1 MPPTRLARAG
11 LLLLALILAAAV
23 AVLGAV
29 SVQRKVAGF
38 QPLGFA
44 AEPADGGVRVTAVR
58 DAATGLEP
66 GDRVLDAEGVAAPR
80 LDELAERL
88 RGAAETPL
96 LVLRGDAV
104 VPLTYQRPALDVD
117 VPYLILALVGAAF
130 LAIGLYTLLRDRR
143 RQAALFF
150 LWCTASAALFL
161 ITPGELAPRPDALTK
176 LLFGADM
183 VARLLLPPLL
193 LHLFLVFP
201 ETLVR
206 ARRLARWAPVL
217 YLPAAALLALR
228 LDLIATG
235 GRLLGTGIGRET
247 LRALDRA
254 ENGLFALY
262 ALAAVAVLVLRV
274 VSEENWERARQV
286 RWLVFGVAAGYLP
299 AALVYLAPTAL
310 GAPPP
315 ELVAAAALAPLVLV
329 PVAFA
334 WAVLRYKLWDIE
346 SIVRDTIAATLTL
359 LLGVIGFSLVNMA
372 LSRGLPAELV
382 ATRNLVSF
390 AAGLAIAGLLLPT
403 RRGIAAGLERIQ
415 YRGSYEKRRALGD
428 LAEELIHE
436 RDLMRLCQRLI
447 EHIEDGLEVER
458 ANLYLALGDTMIPVR
473 PEPGLP
479 LSIAAADLG
488 ERVWEAEHTRL
499 SAVALP
505 AAERPP
511 QQKLFAAGY
520 RYAFPLS
527 VRDARIGLAVV
538 GHHEDGTP
546 LNGDDLELV
555 RQLLNQA
562 ALAIEN
568 ARLLD
573 QLRTK
578 LDEVVELQRYNQGII
593 ESSPA
598 GIAVLDA
605 DDRILSANAA
615 FAELVRLE
623 AETLAGRALNDVLP
637 LPEVPAAGEPV
648 REISFCEADGG
659 ERHLQISTAGF
670 PRGNDQLRIL
680 VVHDVSER
688 VAMEVALKE
697 KDRLAA
703 LGALAAGVAHEVNT
717 PITGISSYA
726 QMLLAETDAADPRYA
741 ILKKVERQTFRATQ
755 IVNSLLEFARRRET
769 DQAPLSLAGLVDE
782 CLDLLAPQL
791 AKNRIRVV
799 WRPDGAAGG
808 DAADAGRE
816 AGEGGGLV
824 VLGNAGELQQVV
836 TNLLLNGCDAMA
848 ETGGEL
854 TVGLTALDGSALL
867 TVADAGP
874 GIPPDRLHKVFEPFF
889 TTKLG
894 RGTGLGLSISHE
906 IVHRHGGAM
915 RVESEP
921 GRGARFTVELPLYRR
936 G

>member
-11 LLLLALILAAAV
+11 LLLLALILAAGV

-29 SVQRKVAGF
+29 SIERKVASF
-38 QPLGFA
+38 QPLGFV
-44 AEPADGGVRVTAVR
+44 AEPGDGGVRVTAVR

-66 GDRVLDAEGVAAPR
+66 GDRILDAEGLAAPR
-80 LDELAERL
+80 PDELAARL
-88 RGAAETPL
+88 RGAASTAL

-104 VPLTYQRPALDVD
+104 VPVTYRRPALDVD
-117 VPYLILALVGAAF
+117 VPYLILAVVGAAF

-143 RQAALFF
+143 RVTALFF
-150 LWCTASAALFL
+150 LWCAASAALFL
-161 ITPGELAPRPDALTK
+161 ITPGEPAPRPDAVTK
-176 LLFGADM
+176 LLFAADQ
-183 VARLLLPPLL
+183 VARLLLPPLM

-201 ETLVR
+201 ETLGRRR
-206 ARRLARWAPVL
+206 ALARWAPFV

-228 LDLIATG
+228 LDQMATG
-235 GRLLGTGIGRET
+235 GRLLGGGIE
-247 LRALDRA
+247 RATIEAFARA
-254 ENGLFALY
+254 ELGLYALY
-262 ALAAVAVLVLRV
+262 ALAAVAVLALRV
-274 VSEENWERARQV
+274 VAEENWERARQV
-286 RWLVFGVAAGYLP
+286 RWLVFGVAGGYLP

-315 ELVAAAALAPLVLV
+315 ELVAAAALAPLLLV
-329 PVAFA
+329 PIAFA

-346 SIVRDTIAATLTL
+346 SIVRDTISATLTL

-372 LSRGLPAELV
+372 LSRGLPEDLV
-382 ATRNLVSF
+382 AARNLVSF

-415 YRGSYEKRRALGD
+415 YRGRYEQRRALAG

-447 EHIEDGLEVER
+447 DRIEEGLEVDR
-458 ANLYLALGDTMIPVR
+458 ANLYLALGATLIPVR

-479 LSIAAADLG
+479 LSIAAGDLG
-488 ERVWEAEHTRL
+488 ERLWEAEHTRL

-520 RYAFPLS
+520 RHAFPLV
-527 VRDARIGLAVV
+527 VRDARIGLAVL
-538 GHHEDGTP
+538 GHHDDGNP

-568 ARLLD
+568 AQLLD
-573 QLRTK
+573 QLRSK
-578 LDEVVELQRYNQGII
+578 LDEVVELQRYSQGII

-598 GIAVLDA
+598 GIAVLDP
-605 DDRILSANAA
+605 DDRIVSANAA
-615 FAELVRLE
+615 FAELVKVDG
-623 AETLAGRALNDVLP
+623 ETLAGRALGDVLP

-659 ERHLQISTAGF
+659 ERHLQLSAAAFRRDGD
-670 PRGNDQLRIL
+670 PLRIL

-688 VAMEVALKE
+688 LAMEAALKE

-769 DQAPLSLAGLVDE
+769 EQAPVALGALIDE
-782 CLDLLAPQL
+782 CLDLLRPQL
-791 AKNRIRVV
+791 AGKRVRV
-799 WRPDGAAGG
+799 EWRPPAGG
-808 DAADAGRE
+808 DGRAGDG
-816 AGEGGGLV
+816 GEECV

-848 ETGGEL
+848 EAGGVL
-854 TVGLTALDGSALL
+854 GVGLAARDGHALV
-867 TVADAGP
+867 TVADSGP
-874 GIPPDRLHKVFEPFF
+874 GIPPERLHKIFEPFF

-894 RGTGLGLSISHE
+894 RGGTGLGLSISHE
-906 IVHRHGGAM
+906 IVRRHGGVM

>member
-1 MPPTRLARAG
+1 MPSTRLARTG
-11 LLLLALILAAAV
+11 LLLLALILAAGV

-29 SVQRKVAGF
+29 SIQRKVESF

-44 AEPADGGVRVTAVR
+44 AVAAEGGVRVTAVR
-58 DAATGLEP
+58 DAATGLEA
-66 GDRVLDAEGVAAPR
+66 GDRILDAEGLAAPR
-80 LDELAERL
+80 PDDLAERL

-104 VPLTYQRPALDVD
+104 VPLTYTRPALDVD

-161 ITPGELAPRPDALTK
+161 ITPGELTVRPDELTK
-176 LLFGADM
+176 LLFVADM
-183 VARLLLPPLL
+183 IARLLLPPLL

-201 ETLVR
+201 ETLGR
-206 ARRLARWAPVL
+206 ARRLARWTPFL
-217 YLPAAALLALR
+217 YLPAAALLGLR
-228 LDLIATG
+228 IDLIATG
-235 GRLLGTGIGRET
+235 GRLLGTGVGPET
-247 LRALDRA
+247 QYALDRA

-262 ALAAVAVLVLRV
+262 ALAAVAVLILRV
-274 VSEENWERARQV
+274 VSEEEWERARQV
-286 RWLVFGVAAGYLP
+286 RWLVFGVAGGYLP
-299 AALVYLAPTAL
+299 AALVYLAPAAL

-315 ELVAAAALAPLVLV
+315 ELVTAAALAPLVLV
-329 PVAFA
+329 PIAFA

-346 SIVRDTIAATLTL
+346 SIVRDTISVTLTL
-359 LLGVIGFSLVNMA
+359 LLGVIGFSLVDMA
-372 LSRGLPAELV
+372 LTRGLPADLV

-415 YRGSYEKRRALGD
+415 YRGRYEKRRALGD

-436 RDLMRLCQRLI
+436 RDLMRLCQRLT
-447 EHIEDGLEVER
+447 EHVEDGLDVER
-458 ANLYLALGDTMIPVR
+458 ANLYLALGDTLIPVR

-479 LSIAAADLG
+479 LSLAAGDVG
-488 ERVWEAEHTRL
+488 ERIWEVEHVRL
-499 SAVALP
+499 SGIALP
-505 AAERPP
+505 AAEQPA

-520 RYAFPLS
+520 RHAFPLI
-527 VRDARIGLAVV
+527 VRDARIGLALV
-538 GHHEDGTP
+538 GHHTDGAP
-546 LNGDDLELV
+546 LNGDDLDLL

-573 QLRTK
+573 QLRNK
-578 LDEVVELQRYNQGII
+578 LDEVVELQRYSQGII

-598 GIAVLDA
+598 GIAVLDSA
-605 DDRILSANAA
+605 ERILSANAA
-615 FAELVRLE
+615 FAELVRRE
-623 AETLAGRALNDVLP
+623 PAALAGVALAEVLP
-637 LPEVPAAGEPV
+637 LAELPAAGEPV
-648 REISFCEADGG
+648 REVSYCDADGS
-659 ERHLQISTAGF
+659 ERHLQVSAAGF
-670 PRGNDQLRIL
+670 APGPDQLRIL

-688 VAMEVALKE
+688 VAMEAALKE

-726 QMLLAETDAADPRYA
+726 QMLLAETDADDPRYQ

-769 DQAPLSLAGLVDE
+769 EQVPVSLAALVEE
-782 CLDLLAPQL
+782 CLDLLGPQFV
-791 AKNRIRVV
+791 KNRVRVV
-799 WRPDGAAGG
+799 RANGAGAS
-808 DAADAGRE
+808 AADGF
-816 AGEGGGLV
+816 V

-854 TVGLTALDGSALL
+854 TVGLEALDGRALL
-867 TVADAGP
+867 TVADTGP
-874 GIPPDRLHKVFEPFF
+874 GIPPDRLQKIFEPFF

-894 RGTGLGLSISHE
+894 RGGTGLGLSISHE
-906 IVHRHGGAM
+906 IVDRHGGAL
-915 RVESEP
+915 RVVSEP
-921 GRGARFTVELPLYRR
+921 GQGARFTVELPLHRR